1 MKIIGLTGQTGAGK
15 STVCKALEKE
25 GYFHIDADRVY
36 KSLLT
41 PGSELIGKLESAFG
55 GDIVLPDGTLDR
67 KALSKKAFKTPRTAS
82 LLSEVTHPAVIE
94 KINEIIREKE
104 AENVKGVLI
113 DAIGLFESGA
123 SELCDFTVSVTAP
136 EEMRLQRITQRDNIS
151 VEEALLRINAQKD
164 EEFFVK
170 NADIV
175 IRNFPPHDLESEIK
189 RITEYGQK

>member
-36 KSLLT
+36 WSLLT
-41 PGSELIGKLESAFG
+41 PNSGLIKKLEAAFG
-55 GDIVLPDGTLDR
+55 EDIILPDGTLDSR
-67 KALSKKAFKTPRTAS
+67 ALSKKAFKTPEGAR
-82 LLSEVTHPAVIE
+82 LLSEVTHPAVIK

-104 AENVKGVLI
+104 AENIKGVLI

-123 SELCDFTVSVTAP
+123 NKLCDFTVSVTAP
-136 EEMRLQRITQRDNIS
+136 EEIRLKRIVKRDNIS

-164 EEFFVK
+164 EEFFVEA
-170 NADIV
+170 ADVV
-175 IRNFPPHDLESEIK
+175 IRNFPPYDLRKEIK

>member
-36 KSLLT
+36 WSLLT
-41 PGSELIGKLESAFG
+41 PNSELIKKLQTAFG
-55 GDIVLPDGTLDR
+55 EDIILPDGTLDSR
-67 KALSKKAFKTPRTAS
+67 SLSKKAFKTPEGAR
-82 LLSEVTHPAVIE
+82 LLSEVTHPAVIK

-104 AENVKGVLI
+104 AENIKGVLI

-123 SELCDFTVSVTAP
+123 NRLCDFTVSVTAP
-136 EEMRLQRITQRDNIS
+136 EEIRLKRIVKRDNIS

-164 EEFFVK
+164 EEFFVEA
-170 NADIV
+170 ADVV
-175 IRNFPPHDLESEIK
+175 IRNFPPYDLRKEIK
-189 RITEYGQK
+189 RITEHGQK

>member
-36 KSLLT
+36 WSLLT
-41 PGSELIGKLESAFG
+41 PNSGLIKKLEAAFG
-55 GDIVLPDGTLDR
+55 EDIILPDGTLDSR
-67 KALSKKAFKTPRTAS
+67 ALSKKAFKTPEGAR
-82 LLSEVTHPAVIE
+82 LLSEVTHPAVIK

-104 AENVKGVLI
+104 AENIKGVLI

-123 SELCDFTVSVTAP
+123 NKLCDFTVSVTAP
-136 EEMRLQRITQRDNIS
+136 EEIRLKRIVKRDNIS

-164 EEFFVK
+164 EKFFVEA
-170 NADIV
+170 ADVV
-175 IRNFPPHDLESEIK
+175 IRNFPPYDLRQEIK